1 MESKEVYKSKIENQL
16 AKWKYMIDGLKTK
29 IEQAEVDARATLHD
43 QLESLHDKRVKAEK
57 ILEDIS
63 ATSQDACEQIKSGVE
78 QGWSDLT
85 RTAKSTMDKVREAIA
100 KPKRDEEIRQ
110 IAYHLWRD
118 EGCPDGRHLDH
129 WFKAESI
136 WHARQEEA
144 TQPDQQ
150 ARAKTKRPR
159 QKPATSAK
167 AKSRAIKP
175 KAIPSTEHPARGT
188 KEP

>member
-16 AKWKYMIDGLKTK
+16 ANWKSMIDGLKSK
-29 IEQAEVDARATLHD
+29 IEQAEVDAKATLHD
-43 QLESLHDKRVKAEK
+43 QLESLRDKRVKAEK
-57 ILEDIS
+57 ILEEIS
-63 ATSQDACEQIKSGVE
+63 ATSQDAWEQIKSGVE

-85 RTAKSTMDKVREAIA
+85 RTAKSTMDKVREAIT
-100 KPKRDEEIRQ
+100 KPKRDDEIRQ

-129 WFKAESI
+129 WSKAESI
-136 WHARQEEA
+136 WQARQEA

-150 ARAKTKRPR
+150 ACAKTKRPR

-175 KAIPSTEHPARGT
+175 KAVPSSEHPARGA

>member
-1 MESKEVYKSKIENQL
+1 MVTKEVFREKIEKQL
-16 AKWKYMIDGLKTK
+16 SNWKNTIDGLKVT
-29 IEQAEVDARATLHD
+29 IDQAEVDAKAKLHD
-43 QLESLHDKRVKAEK
+43 QLEVLHDKRVKAEK

-63 ATSQDACEQIKSGVE
+63 ATGQDAWEQVKSGVE
-78 QGWSDLT
+78 QGWTDLA
-85 RTAKSTMDKVREAIA
+85 RTAKGTMAKVREAIA

-110 IAYHLWRD
+110 IAYYLWRD

-136 WHARQEEA
+136 WHARQEA

-150 ARAKTKRPR
+150 PRPEAKRTRK
-159 QKPATSAK
+159 KTATPAK

-175 KAIPSTEHPARGT
+175 KGIPSREHPSRGA